1 MTKNKILLFVLL
13 VGLSLGMWFCAPKN
27 DAVSTSQFL
36 NLHDSVEYVGMQMCR
51 SCHPNVYDTYI
62 QTGMGQ
68 SFGKADLIKTA
79 ADFGT
84 DALVYD
90 EALDYYYQPFFR
102 DSVFYIL
109 EFRLEGKDTVHQ
121 RLERVDYII
130 GSGHHTNS
138 HLINRNGY
146 VYQAPITYY
155 TQEKRWDLAPGFEG
169 GNNKRFSRAI
179 LSECLTCHNHTP
191 TPAFGSANKYHKMP
205 LGIECER
212 CHGAGGLHVKEKLR
226 GNRVDT
232 SKFIDYSIVNPRHL
246 PIDRQM
252 DLCQRCHLQ
261 GVAVLQE
268 GKDFYDFKPGMAL
281 EEVMNVFLPRFTN
294 SDKRFIMASQA
305 DRLRQSNC
313 FISSQQL
320 SCISCHNPHHDVHST
335 TANNYNNTCKSC
347 HHAESKQSKFLD
359 CSASKAK
366 RVQTQDDCVHCHMPP
381 SGSIDIPHVNIT
393 DHYISR
399 NNIQPLDGD
408 TISAEK
414 VEEIAGFLG
423 LQSLVIKNPT
433 PLEMARGY
441 LALWDKFMGVP
452 AVLDSANYY
461 LKRSEASAA
470 EKFPTL
476 AHYYFNKKE
485 YQLLRSIAPPAAE
498 IQDAW
503 SAYRVGE
510 AAYKTKNLQ
519 QALDYYKQA
528 TTLQPYNLEFQEKYG
543 STQAQLGQL
552 NAAEKTFRFVLKE
565 QPQRKIALT
574 NLGLVLAQKGKI
586 TAALQCYHQALL
598 LDPDYQSAL
607 LNKIGL
613 LVQLDRAQEAQPA
626 LQQLLKKYPETKTML
641 QQRGLL
647 Q

>member
-1 MTKNKILLFVLL
+1 MTKNKALLLILLSVL
-13 VGLSLGMWFCAPKN
+13 SFGMWFCAPQ
-27 DAVSTSQFL
+27 DTPPATATFL
-36 NLHDSVEYVGMQMCR
+36 NLHDSVAYVGMQTCR
-51 SCHPNVYDTYI
+51 SCHANVYDTYI
-62 QTGMGQ
+62 HTGMGQ

-79 ADFGT
+79 AEFNGK
-84 DALVYD
+84 ALVYD
-90 EALDYYYQPFFR
+90 KELDFYYKPFFK

-109 EFRLEGKDTVHQ
+109 EFRLEGKDTVHR

-191 TPAFGSANKYHKMP
+191 TPAFGASNKYHEMP

-212 CHGAGGLHVKEKLR
+212 CHGAGGLHVKEKLM
-226 GNRVDT
+226 GKRVDT
-232 SKFIDYSIVNPRHL
+232 SKFVDYSIVNPRHL

-261 GVAVLQE
+261 GVAVLKE

-281 EEVMNVFLPRFTN
+281 EDVMNVFLPRFTN

-305 DRLRQSNC
+305 DRLRKSNC

-320 SCISCHNPHHDVHST
+320 SCITCHNPHHDVHST
-335 TANNYNNTCKSC
+335 TANNYNNACQNC
-347 HHAESKQSKFLD
+347 HQEGSTQSTLFD
-359 CSASKAK
+359 CSASTAS
-366 RVQTQDDCVHCHMPP
+366 RFQAQDDCVLCHMPP

-399 NNIQPLDGD
+399 GNIKNLQGD
-408 TISAEK
+408 TMSVEK

-423 LQSLVIKNPT
+423 LQSLVVKNPS

-461 LKRSEASAA
+461 LKRSKVSAK

-485 YQLLRSIAPPAAE
+485 YQLLRSIAPPAEE

-510 AAYKTKNLQ
+510 AAYKTKNLPQALAYYQ
-519 QALDYYKQA
+519 QATNLKPYDLD
-528 TTLQPYNLEFQEKYG
+528 FQEKYG
-543 STQAQLGQL
+543 SIQAQLGQL
-552 NAAEKTFRFVLKE
+552 NAAEKTFQFILRE
-565 QPQRKIALT
+565 QPQRKSALA

-586 TAALQCYHQALL
+586 TAALQHYEAALQ
-598 LDPDYQSAL
+598 LDPDYKTAL

-613 LVQLDRAQEAQPA
+613 LVQLERRSEAQSA
-626 LQQLLKKYPETKTML
+626 LKHLIKKYPAMKPLL

-647 Q
+647 

>member
-1 MTKNKILLFVLL
+1 MTKNNLLLLVLL
-13 VGLSLGMWFCAPKN
+13 ATLLLGMWFCAPKET
-27 DAVSTSQFL
+27 AIAETTFL
-36 NLHDSVEYVGMQMCR
+36 NMHDSVAFVGMQTCR
-51 SCHPNVYDTYI
+51 SCHAEVYDTYI

-79 ADFGT
+79 ADFKE
-84 DALVYD
+84 AAVVYD
-90 EALDYYYQPFFR
+90 KDLDFYYQPFFK

-109 EFRLEGKDTVHQ
+109 EYRLEGTDTVH
-121 RLERVDYII
+121 RRVERVDYII

-191 TPAFGSANKYHKMP
+191 TPAFGAANKYHEMP

-212 CHGAGGLHVKEKLR
+212 CHGAGGLHVKEKLMGR
-226 GNRVDT
+226 HVDT

-246 PIDRQM
+246 SIDRQM

-261 GVAVLQE
+261 GVAVLNE

-281 EEVMNVFLPRFTN
+281 ADVMNVFLPRFTN

-305 DRLRQSNC
+305 DRLRQSDC
-313 FISSQQL
+313 FVVSKQL
-320 SCISCHNPHHDVHST
+320 SCITCHNPHHDVHST
-335 TANNYNNTCKSC
+335 LENNYNTACKNC
-347 HHAESKQSKFLD
+347 HQEGSDQSKLFD
-359 CSASKAK
+359 CSEGQPARAK
-366 RVQTQDDCVHCHMPP
+366 TGDDCVSCHMPP

-399 NNIQPLDGD
+399 NNIKQLEGD
-408 TISAEK
+408 SLSEEK
-414 VEEIAGFLG
+414 IEEIAGFLG
-423 LQSLVIKNPT
+423 LQSLVVKNPA

-441 LALWDKFMGVP
+441 LALWDKFMGIP
-452 AVLDSANYY
+452 AILDSANYY
-461 LKRSEASAA
+461 LQRSTASAQ

-485 YQLLRSIAPPAAE
+485 YQLLRSIAPPAKE
-498 IQDAW
+498 LTDAW

-510 AAYKTKNLQ
+510 AAYQAKNLSQALAYYQ
-519 QALDYYKQA
+519 QA
-528 TTLQPYNLEFQEKYG
+528 TSLQPYNLDFQEKYG
-543 STQAQLGQL
+543 GIQAQLKQL
-552 NAAEKTFRFVLKE
+552 TAAEKTFRFVLRE
-565 QPQRKIALT
+565 QPQRKVALA
-574 NLGLVLAQKGKI
+574 NLGLVLAQRGKV
-586 TAALQCYHQALL
+586 TEALKHYNQALQ
-598 LDPDYQSAL
+598 LDPDYKAAL
-607 LNKIGL
+607 LNKISL
-613 LVQLDRAQEAQPA
+613 LVQLKRTPEAQSSI
-626 LQQLLKKYPETKTML
+626 QQLVKKHPATKPL
-641 QQRGLL
+641 LEQRGLL
-647 Q
+647 

>member
-1 MTKNKILLFVLL
+1 
-13 VGLSLGMWFCAPKN
+13 
-27 DAVSTSQFL
+27 
-36 NLHDSVEYVGMQMCR
+36 MQMCR
-51 SCHPNVYDTYI
+51 SCHANVYDSYI
-62 QTGMGQ
+62 HTGMGQ
-68 SFGKADLIKTA
+68 SFGKADLVKTA
-79 ADFGT
+79 ADFGP

-90 EALDYYYQPFFR
+90 EELDYYYQPFFR

-179 LSECLTCHNHTP
+179 LSECLTCHNHPP
-191 TPAFGSANKYHKMP
+191 TPAFGSNNKYHNIP

-212 CHGAGGLHVKEKLR
+212 CHGAGGLHVKEKLM

-232 SKFIDYSIVNPRHL
+232 SKFIDYSIVNPKHL

-335 TANNYNNTCKSC
+335 TKNNYNNTCKSC
-347 HHAESKQSKFLD
+347 HHAQSTQSKLLD
-359 CSASKAK
+359 CSASKAT
-366 RVQTQDDCVHCHMPP
+366 RFQTQDDCVLCHMPP

-393 DHYISR
+393 DHYISK
-399 NNIQPLDGD
+399 NNIKQLGGD

-423 LQSLVIKNPT
+423 LQSLVIKNPS

-452 AVLDSANYY
+452 AVLDSAQYY
-461 LKRSEASAA
+461 LQRSKASAA
-470 EKFPTL
+470 QKFPTL

-510 AAYKTKNLQ
+510 AAYQTKNLQ
-519 QALDYYKQA
+519 QALNYYQQA
-528 TTLQPYNLEFQEKYG
+528 TSLQPYNLEFQEKYG
-543 STQAQLGQL
+543 SIQAQLGQL
-552 NAAEKTFRFVLKE
+552 HAAEKTFNFILKE

-586 TAALQCYHQALL
+586 TAALKHYNQALQ
-598 LDPDYQSAL
+598 LDPDYKNAL

-613 LVQLDRAQEAQPA
+613 LVQLNRAKEAEPA
-626 LQQLLKKYPETKTML
+626 LQQLLKKHPETKQML

-647 Q
+647 

>member
-1 MTKNKILLFVLL
+1 MTKNKVLLFVLL
-13 VGLSLGMWFCAPKN
+13 VGLSFGMWFCSPQN
-27 DAVSTSQFL
+27 NTPTTSNFL
-36 NLHDSVEYVGMQMCR
+36 NLHDSVAYVGMQMCR

-62 QTGMGQ
+62 HTGMGQ
-68 SFGKADLIKTA
+68 SFGKANLVKTA
-79 ADFGT
+79 ADFGA

-90 EALDYYYQPFFR
+90 EELDYYYQPFFR

-109 EFRLEGKDTVHQ
+109 EFRLDGKDTIHQ

-191 TPAFGSANKYHKMP
+191 TPAFGSNNKYHNMP

-212 CHGAGGLHVKEKLR
+212 CHGAGGLHVQEKLM

-232 SKFIDYSIVNPRHL
+232 SKFIDYSIVNPKHL

-261 GVAVLQE
+261 GVAVLRE
-268 GKDFYDFKPGMAL
+268 GKNFYDFKPGMAL

-335 TANNYNNTCKSC
+335 TENNYNKACKSC
-347 HHAESKQSKFLD
+347 HHAKSQQSQLLD
-359 CSASKAK
+359 CSASKAQ
-366 RVQTQDDCVHCHMPP
+366 RFQIQDDCVLCHMPP

-399 NNIQPLDGD
+399 NNIKQLDDD
-408 TISAEK
+408 TISVEK

-423 LQSLVIKNPT
+423 LQSLVIQNPS

-461 LKRSEASAA
+461 LQRSTASAA
-470 EKFPTL
+470 KKFPTL

-510 AAYKTKNLQ
+510 AAYKTKNLS
-519 QALDYYKQA
+519 QALDYYHQA
-528 TTLQPYNLEFQEKYG
+528 TNLQPYNLDFQEKYG
-543 STQAQLGQL
+543 SIQAQLGQL
-552 NAAEKTFRFVLKE
+552 NAAEKTFNFILKE
-565 QPQRKIALT
+565 QPQRKVALA
-574 NLGLVLAQKGKI
+574 NLGLILAQKGKI
-586 TAALQCYHQALL
+586 TAALKLYDQALQ
-598 LDPDYQSAL
+598 LDPDYKAAL
-607 LNKIGL
+607 LNKVGL
-613 LVQLDRAQEAQPA
+613 LVQLNRTQEAQAA
-626 LQQLLKKYPETKTML
+626 LQQLLKKHPETKQML

-647 Q
+647 

>member
-1 MTKNKILLFVLL
+1 MTKNKVLLLVLLGTLLF
-13 VGLSLGMWFCAPKN
+13 GMWFCAPKEQGAASN
-27 DAVSTSQFL
+27 TFL
-36 NLHDSVEYVGMQMCR
+36 NLHDSVAYVGMQTCR

-62 QTGMGQ
+62 HTGMGQ
-68 SFGKADLIKTA
+68 SFGKADWLKTA
-79 ADFGT
+79 AEFGE

-90 EALDYYYQPFFR
+90 EELDYYYKPFFQ

-109 EFRLEGKDTVHQ
+109 EFRLEGKDTIHK

-155 TQEKRWDLAPGFEG
+155 TQEKKWDLAPGFEG

-191 TPAFGSANKYHKMP
+191 TPAFGSSNKYHEVP

-212 CHGAGGLHVKEKLR
+212 CHGAGGLHVKEKLM
-226 GNRVDT
+226 GKRVDT
-232 SKFIDYSIVNPRHL
+232 SKAIDYSIVNPRHL

-261 GVAVLQE
+261 GVAVLKE

-313 FISSQQL
+313 FTQSQQL
-320 SCISCHNPHHDVHST
+320 SCITCHNPHHDVHSIQE
-335 TANNYNNTCKSC
+335 NNYNTACKSC
-347 HHAESKQSKFLD
+347 HHPNSSKSTLLD
-359 CSASKAK
+359 CSASSTNRLEVK
-366 RVQTQDDCVHCHMPP
+366 DDCVLCHMPP

-393 DHYISR
+393 DHYIAR
-399 NNIQPLDGD
+399 DNIKDLEADSL
-408 TISAEK
+408 TEEK

-423 LQSLVIKNPT
+423 LQSLVIKNPA

-452 AVLDSANYY
+452 AVLDSAYYY
-461 LKRSEASAA
+461 LQQSKASPQ

-485 YQLLRSIAPPAAE
+485 YQLLRSIAPPAEA

-510 AAYKTKNLQ
+510 AAYQTKNLNQALAYYQ
-519 QALDYYKQA
+519 QATNLKPYDLD
-528 TTLQPYNLEFQEKYG
+528 FQEKFG
-543 STQAQLGQL
+543 SIQAQLGQL
-552 NAAEKTFRFVLKE
+552 AAAEKTFNFILRE
-565 QPQRKIALT
+565 QPQRKAALA
-574 NLGLVLAQKGKI
+574 NLGLVLAQQGKI
-586 TAALQCYHQALL
+586 TAALQLYNQALQ
-598 LDPDYQSAL
+598 LDPDYKNAL

-613 LVQLDRAQEAQPA
+613 LVQLNRKAEAQPA
-626 LQQLLKKYPETKTML
+626 LKHLVNKYPEMKPLL
-641 QQRGLL
+641 QQKGLL
-647 Q
+647 